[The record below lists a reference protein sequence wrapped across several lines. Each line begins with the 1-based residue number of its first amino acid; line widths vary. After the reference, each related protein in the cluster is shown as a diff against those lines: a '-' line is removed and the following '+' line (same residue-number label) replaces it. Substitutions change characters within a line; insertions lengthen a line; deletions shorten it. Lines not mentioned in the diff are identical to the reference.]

1 MNDEEKL
8 HRAVQRTTAMCAAV
22 AARSLHLQH
31 ARAAANRMSDS
42 RAAAALVSEAATAYR
57 TAQSSLAKAV
67 EAEIEANERI
77 LVQRMQTEE
86 KEEQDASE

>member
-1 MNDEEKL
+1 
-8 HRAVQRTTAMCAAV
+8 
-22 AARSLHLQH
+22 
-31 ARAAANRMSDS
+31 MSDS

>member
-1 MNDEEKL
+1 
-8 HRAVQRTTAMCAAV
+8 MCAAV
-22 AARSLHLQH
+22 AARSLQLQH
-31 ARAAANRMSDS
+31 ARAVANTMTDS

-57 TAQSSLAKAV
+57 NGRSDLEKAV

-86 KEEQDASE
+86 EGEQDASE